1 MYFKLGLRKFRR
13 QETIDEKIQKSVS
26 MADVV
31 AAAAEPDELDDIDKV
46 CTLLHSP
53 IMWSLIFIHT

>member
-1 MYFKLGLRKFRR
+1 
-13 QETIDEKIQKSVS
+13 

-46 CTLLHSP
+46 CTTVYKVINLRCFTT
-53 IMWSLIFIHT
+53 I

>member
-1 MYFKLGLRKFRR
+1 
-13 QETIDEKIQKSVS
+13 

-46 CTLLHSP
+46 RMIIYYFLDIT
-53 IMWSLIFIHT
+53 

>member
-1 MYFKLGLRKFRR
+1 
-13 QETIDEKIQKSVS
+13 

-46 CTLLHSP
+46 CTLLHSLRFLSFILICTGP
-53 IMWSLIFIHT
+53 IIVLGAR